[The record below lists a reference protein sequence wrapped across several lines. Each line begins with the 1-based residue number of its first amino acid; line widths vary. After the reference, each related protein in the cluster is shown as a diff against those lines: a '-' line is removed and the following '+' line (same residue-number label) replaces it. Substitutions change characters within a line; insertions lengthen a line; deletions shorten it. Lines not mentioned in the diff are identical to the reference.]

1 MNQTPHCCGSWSL
14 APAGRARRLRQ
25 AWRRF
30 RRWLDPHQSP
40 GESITQ
46 NSTCVRPGHGPSGSR
61 GGRWASALCPSKG
74 ARAHQIWCANRLQE
88 GHSRQGNTSQG
99 VGERPSQGGDAAQ
112 AASPSSRSR
121 AIRSASRR
129 RVVALG
135 SSWTSNWARAPRC
148 TTRPMAAG
156 AGGRRRGGRCG
167 PKEHAIGAK
176 ALIRLRLVSLKWR
189 ALRVACWAARCAA
202 RSAPESTR

>member
-61 GGRWASALCPSKG
+61 GVVGPLRCVLQKGLGHTRCGVRIGSKKDTRG
-74 ARAHQIWCANRLQE
+74 KATPARALGRGLRRE
-88 GHSRQGNTSQG
+88 GMPLRQLRRRRAAGRSGRRVG
-99 VGERPSQGGDAAQ
+99 VGWWRWDRAGLRTGPGRRDA
-112 AASPSSRSR
+112 PH
-121 AIRSASRR
+121 
-129 RVVALG
+129 
-135 SSWTSNWARAPRC
+135 ARWLRELE
-148 TTRPMAAG
+148 G
-156 AGGRRRGGRCG
+156 AGGEGDVVLKSTPSARR
-167 PKEHAIGAK
+167 H
-176 ALIRLRLVSLKWR
+176 
-189 ALRVACWAARCAA
+189 
-202 RSAPESTR
+202 